1 MIALFDYGLGN
12 LANVKNALE
21 YLGYEAEITN
31 ERSRLE
37 AASHIILPGVG
48 HFADAMGTLEKNNFI
63 PLLKELR
70 DQKPFIGICLGMQL
84 LFEYSEEGEVKGLGW
99 LPGTVRQIISDLPVP
114 HLGWNTLSSS
124 NEILNGKE
132 VYFIHSYHV
141 VTDENVVARTEY
153 GQPITAV
160 VQKDNLIGIQFHP
173 EKSGKDGLAILDQA
187 LKGGFLK

>member
-114 HLGWNTLSSS
+114 HLGCNTLSSS

-141 VTDENVVARTEY
+141 VTDENVVAQTEY

>member
-99 LPGTVRQIISDLPVP
+99 LPGTVRQIVSDLPVP

-141 VTDENVVARTEY
+141 VTDENVVAQTEY